1 VLLNIEKL
9 IYGGDG
15 LARHAPD
22 ATGRG
27 KAAFVPFV
35 LEGEQVEADITEERP
50 GFVRAR
56 ANAIVQGSPE
66 RIEPRC
72 PYFARCGGCHYQHT
86 NYAHQLEIKRD
97 ILVETLRR
105 TAKLELPCELNVVSA
120 EPWHFRNRTRLK
132 VRTSPDFAIGY
143 FRHASHELLPVRE
156 CPISSPLLNRAIAA
170 LWALDTELVRYP
182 ELREVQL
189 FANHADDAL
198 LLELHAAR
206 AGKKMYWQPLADALA
221 NAVPELIGTTVF
233 EYAPARDGDE
243 DQPVASRSGAA
254 HTYGAKSME
263 YAVGEHRYRVSA
275 GSFFQTNRYLSEK
288 LVSLVSA
295 DYAGKNAVDLFAGT
309 GLFSLPLASKFVRVT
324 SVEASS
330 FSGADLRVNAEGKT
344 IKAVERD
351 AAIFLDSAGGQAYDL
366 VVVDPPRAGL
376 GERTA
381 RKLARLKTA
390 RIVYVSCD
398 PSTLARDLR
407 VLMDSEF
414 RVTNA
419 NFVDLFPQTFHME
432 SVFHLAR

>member
-1 VLLNIEKL
+1 MLLTIEKL

-15 LARHAPD
+15 LARLAPD

-27 KAAFVPFV
+27 KAVFVPFV
-35 LEGEQVEADITEERP
+35 LTGEQVDAQITEERP

-56 ANAIVQGSPE
+56 VDRIVQESPE
-66 RIEPRC
+66 RIAPRC

-86 NYAHQLEIKRD
+86 NYAHQLEVKRE
-97 ILVETLRR
+97 ILLETLRR
-105 TAKLELPCELNVVSA
+105 TAKLELPCELQVVSA
-120 EPWHFRNRTRLK
+120 EPWQFRNRTRLK
-132 VRTSPDFAIGY
+132 LRTSPEFAVGY

-156 CPISSPLLNRAIAA
+156 CPISSPLLNRVIAS
-170 LWALDTELVRYP
+170 LWALEAEIVRYP

-189 FANHADDAL
+189 FANHAEDGVM
-198 LLELHAAR
+198 LELYAAR
-206 AGKKMYWQPLADALA
+206 AGEKAHWQPLADALA

-233 EYAPARDGDE
+233 EYALARDGDE
-243 DQPVASRSGAA
+243 DQPVASRSGVV
-254 HTYGAKSME
+254 HTFGAKSME
-263 YAVGEHRYRVSA
+263 YAVGEYRYRVSA

-288 LVSLVSA
+288 LVSLVTA
-295 DYAGKNAVDLFAGT
+295 DYAGTNALDLFAGT
-309 GLFSLPLASKFVRVT
+309 GLFSLPLAKTFVRVA
-324 SVEASS
+324 SVEASP

-351 AAIFLDSAGGQAYDL
+351 TASFLDSASDQRYDL
-366 VVVDPPRAGL
+366 VVVDPPRTGL

-381 RKLARLKTA
+381 RKLARLKTG

-407 VLMDSEF
+407 VLMESEF
-414 RVTNA
+414 RVEQA
-419 NFVDLFPQTFHME
+419 NLIDLFPQTFHME